1 MKDEPT
7 GRRGP
12 SFKQNNTN
20 SHINLCFI
28 NKLSS
33 YIFSADERLIEYRD
47 ALCIV
52 TSDGNVTWLPQAV
65 FKSQCNVDV
74 GSFPFDKQTC
84 KLKFGSWTYNGNQL
98 DLLFK
103 GGKENFTLA
112 DYTESNVWEVLSVP
126 AARNIFKYQCCPEP
140 YIDLTF
146 TLVIRRRATFYANI
160 LILPCVLLTS
170 LTLVLF
176 WIPPES
182 PAKMMLGL
190 YKLEEDKSY
199 LSFFFFKLKYIH

>member
-7 GRRGP
+7 IRRAP
-12 SFKQNNTN
+12 SFKQNNTI
-20 SHINLCFI
+20 SDINLCFI
-28 NKLSS
+28 NRLTS
-33 YIFSADERLIEYRD
+33 YIFSADERLVEYRD

-52 TSDGNVTWLPQAV
+52 SSDGDVTWLPQAV

-84 KLKFGSWTYNGNQL
+84 RLKFGSWTYNGNQL

-126 AARNIFKYQCCPEP
+126 ARRNIFKYQCCPEP

-190 YKLEEDKSY
+190 YKLEKNK
-199 LSFFFFKLKYIH
+199 SFFL

>member
-1 MKDEPT
+1 
-7 GRRGP
+7 
-12 SFKQNNTN
+12 
-20 SHINLCFI
+20 
-28 NKLSS
+28 
-33 YIFSADERLIEYRD
+33 
-47 ALCIV
+47 
-52 TSDGNVTWLPQAV
+52 
-65 FKSQCNVDV
+65 
-74 GSFPFDKQTC
+74 
-84 KLKFGSWTYNGNQL
+84 L

-112 DYTESNVWEVLSVP
+112 DYTESNVWDVLSVP
-126 AARNIFKYQCCPEP
+126 AKRTTFKYQCCPEP
-140 YIDLTF
+140 YVDLTF

-190 YKLEEDKSY
+190 YRLEEMFC
-199 LSFFFFKLKYIH
+199 FFVFVFF